1 MAFHHAPE
9 GTHISHSGKQTFTQA
24 FITSPLVND
33 AQAEVKSW
41 RCNKS
46 NYLITYFSADTILLS
61 EMPFSEQ
68 QPIPALSS

>member
-9 GTHISHSGKQTFTQA
+9 GIHIFHSGKQTFTQA

-46 NYLITYFSADTILLS
+46 DYLITYFSADTILQS